1 MLPFFFAVI
10 SFKIEVAN
18 RYKLNKSLK
27 KLATKLAEEPGNIPL
42 RNQVSKAKVREF
54 FICYNTPTSH
64 FRERERERIDFKGEE
79 NKMQILR
86 DGRI

>member
-1 MLPFFFAVI
+1 MLPYFAVI

-42 RNQVSKAKVREF
+42 RNQVSKAKVRARKF
-54 FICYNTPTSH
+54 FYPTK
-64 FRERERERIDFKGEE
+64 ERERE
-79 NKMQILR
+79 
-86 DGRI
+86 

>member
-1 MLPFFFAVI
+1 MLHFFFAVI

-54 FICYNTPTSH
+54 FICYHIPQQLPPQRER
-64 FRERERERIDFKGEE
+64 RERELTLKGR
-79 NKMQILR
+79 KLKCR
-86 DGRI
+86 Y